1 MFETM
6 SIPFLTNV
14 ITPLSIIFCL
24 LCGLTTIVIFLYW
37 QERCE
42 KGSDI
47 SNVLLLV
54 VSSCHLT
61 SSVMSTL
68 IFVSI
73 FTQATEGT
81 IFPCFVFVIAQFCD
95 KVQLISTLLLSVIIT
110 WRNLWPDQYASIR
123 QCALKRISGLVSVVL
138 FIYQIFVDMM
148 TCDKEA
154 FCPREVMENLLVPEV
169 FFSIQKLLNQMECRM
184 LIGSIFIAAS
194 IVAVALTTF
203 CLIFKSLCQ
212 FVSAKRNY
220 SDQESTGLA
229 EATQNENQDTLSV
242 EASSIATSAPET
254 ERVAEKTEVERQTTY
269 LERKESSSRRFVPV
283 MYGREPDMG
292 DEDCEPR
299 EGASRRDCGVVRV
312 RDVSRRCPER
322 ESVRGRGRVRDIHSL
337 PAFKNT
343 RRLKLSTLV
352 LILYSAF
359 LNFVS
364 QPVVLWFSGNII
376 LVKSISLLITT
387 ISPLFFIRMENDIL
401 SFVREV
407 LNKGD

>member
-81 IFPCFVFVIAQFCD
+81 IFPCFVFIIAQFCD

-154 FCPREVMENLLVPEV
+154 FCPREVMENLLVPEI
-169 FFSIQKLLNQMECRM
+169 FFSIQKVLNQMECRM

-194 IVAVALTTF
+194 IVAVALATLS
-203 CLIFKSLCQ
+203 LIFKSLCQ
-212 FVSAKRNY
+212 VLSAKREISNP
-220 SDQESTGLA
+220 EGMELA
-229 EATQNENQDTLSV
+229 TRVENQDSLS
-242 EASSIATSAPET
+242 AKGDNSTPAT
-254 ERVAEKTEVERQTTY
+254 ERVAQKSEAERQTAS
-269 LERKESSSRRFVPV
+269 LERRELSPRRFVPI
-283 MYGREPDMG
+283 MNGREPDMG
-292 DEDCEPR
+292 DEECDPR
-299 EGASRRDCGVVRV
+299 EGGSRRDCGSGRL
-312 RDVSRRCPER
+312 RDALRRDWER
-322 ESVRGRGRVRDIHSL
+322 ESVRGACSVRDAPSL

-359 LNFVS
+359 VNFFS
-364 QPVVLWFSGNII
+364 QVVVLRFTGNII
-376 LVKSISLLITT
+376 LVKSMSLIITSF
-387 ISPLFFIRMENDIL
+387 SPLLLIRMEKDIL

-407 LNKGD
+407 LNKGS